1 MEGLTRMCEHS
12 PVYFRAE
19 TSRRI
24 INSPFFTIPPY
35 LADLSPI
42 DSCYLQMSASSRGLP
57 VSLVRN
63 RSIDDFNEQVVNM
76 LDEVEKRVE
85 QLR

>member
-1 MEGLTRMCEHS
+1 M
-12 PVYFRAE
+12 AA
-19 TSRRI
+19 RI
-24 INSPFFTIPPY
+24 IPITIQRPNEASSNASNASEKSASPPNPPST
-35 LADLSPI
+35 ASTE
-42 DSCYLQMSASSRGLP
+42 MSANSRAAP
-57 VSLVRN
+57 VSFMRN